1 MTLKYPESD
10 LLRQIPAILHD
21 KIRTLK
27 YYKKAGFLLI
37 QVSEHRKQ
45 AQNEDEAWVRL
56 YQEIANV
63 AKDIPGATSPA
74 QKAKV
79 EEL

>member
-1 MTLKYPESD
+1 VTLKYPEND
-10 LLRQIPAILHD
+10 LLRQIPAVLHD
-21 KIRTLK
+21 KIRALK

-37 QVSEHRKQ
+37 QVSEYRKQ

-63 AKDIPGATSPA
+63 AKTIPGATSLA

-79 EEL
+79 QEL